1 MAPVGKCWEVISIR
15 VSTSRYC
22 RRGREWGLARSAG
35 VVVAVIFGL
44 FPFYWTLNASFHPEH
59 ELYSRRGVSPW
70 PDFTYLQNY
79 IDIIHQKHFLTY
91 LGNSFLVAGTTTVLA
106 LSVAVGAAYALSRLP
121 FRAAPQ
127 VLALVLMVSMF
138 PGIAI
143 ISPLYLF
150 VRDLHILNTY
160 LALIIPYIALTLP
173 FGIWNL
179 NAFFRELPREI
190 DESAEID
197 GASPMTVL
205 YRILLP
211 LITPGLFTTAILMFI
226 FAWNEFL
233 FAVTF
238 ISKEGMKTVPLGIA
252 SLPSEYQV
260 PWGQISAAAVI
271 ATLPLVVLVFAL
283 QRRII
288 AGLTAGS
295 VKG

>member
-1 MAPVGKCWEVISIR
+1 M
-15 VSTSRYC
+15 
-22 RRGREWGLARSAG
+22 
-35 VVVAVIFGL
+35 VVAVVFSL
-44 FPFYWTLNASFHPEH
+44 FPFYWTLNASFHPER
-59 ELYSRRGVSPW
+59 ELYSREGVSPW

-79 IDIIHQKHFLTY
+79 IDIIHKKHFLVY

-121 FRAAPQ
+121 FRPAPQ

-160 LALIIPYIALTLP
+160 LALIIPYMALTLP

-197 GASPMTVL
+197 GASPMTIL

-271 ATLPLVVLVFAL
+271 ATLPLVILVFAL